1 MSSNTTL
8 SRRRLPK
15 IPRAVWIALTVVV
28 LAIAAVFACQMRP
41 KEPKDPYRFATVERG
56 DITRAVSASGTLQAL
71 ITVDVGSQI
80 SGQVTRVM
88 VDFNDPVR
96 EGQVLA
102 TLDPSTF
109 QSRVASS
116 QADINAGQAG
126 VRQAE
131 ATLANAQADYNRKKS
146 LLDKGF
152 ISPAALD
159 QATAAMR
166 TAQASVQAARARV
179 GQSQAALRIQR
190 TDLGRTT
197 ITAPINGIVVDRKV
211 EPGQTV
217 AASLQAPVLFTIAQD
232 LSKVEVK
239 ISVDEADVGQ
249 VQEGQMVRFTVDA
262 FPDDNFEG
270 IVTQV
275 RKQPTTEQ
283 NVVAYTV
290 IAEADNPQGKLL
302 PGMTANAD
310 IVLETHRNVMKVP
323 SAALRW
329 QPPAENARGSGGAAG
344 PVPFGAGPPGG
355 GGGFGGPGGGG
366 GFRQGG
372 GGGQRGGGGASRIVD
387 QLDLDARQKK
397 TWDTINGELRQKMQ
411 AGMAS
416 AGGDRSKM
424 RETMRKNM
432 DEAFAKLEPVLKS
445 EQKTKLAALRA
456 TMAQGGGRG
465 GRGGTRGGV
474 LYVMREGK
482 PTPVPVRVGAT
493 DGSNTE
499 IQGPLKPG
507 DQVIIGGGPKPK
519 ASARTPFGPG
529 GGQGGPGG
537 GGGQRGGGA
546 VVRM

>member
-1 MSSNTTL
+1 MSSNSTV
-8 SRRRLPK
+8 SRRRMPR
-15 IPRAVWIALTVVV
+15 IPRAAWIAITVVV
-28 LAIAAVFACQMRP
+28 LALAGVFYCQTRP
-41 KEPKDPYRFATVERG
+41 KAPKDPYRFATIERG
-56 DITRAVSASGTLQAL
+56 DITRAVSASGSLQAL

-80 SGQVTRVM
+80 SGQVTKVLA
-88 VDFNDPVR
+88 DFNDPVR

-109 QSRVASS
+109 QSRVAQS
-116 QADINAGQAG
+116 QADINAGQAS
-126 VRQAE
+126 VRQAQ
-131 ATLANAQADYNRKKS
+131 ATLANAQADYNRKKQ
-146 LLDKGF
+146 LLDQGF
-152 ISPAALD
+152 VSPAALD

-166 TAQASVQAARARV
+166 TAQASVAAAQARV

-197 ITAPINGIVVDRKV
+197 ITSPINGIVVDRKV

-329 QPPAENARGSGGAAG
+329 QPVSETSQRGGS
-344 PVPFGAGPPGG
+344 PLPFGAGPGGGG
-355 GGGFGGPGGGG
+355 GGGFGGPPGGGA
-366 GFRQGG
+366 RQ
-372 GGGQRGGGGASRIVD
+372 GGQRGGGAGRIVQ

-397 TWDTINGELRQKMQ
+397 AWEPIEAEMRQKMS
-411 AGMAS
+411 AAFAS
-416 AGGDRSKM
+416 AGGDRSKL
-424 RETMRKNM
+424 RETMRKNT
-432 DEAFAKLEPVLKS
+432 DEAFAKLEPLLRPD
-445 EQKTKLAALRA
+445 QKTKLTALRA

-465 GRGGTRGGV
+465 GRGATRGGV
-474 LYVMREGK
+474 LYVMRDGK

-493 DGSNTE
+493 DGTSTE
-499 IQGPLKPG
+499 IVTNQLKAG
-507 DQVIIGGGPKPK
+507 DQVIVGGGPRPK
-519 ASARTPFGPG
+519 AQLRGGFGGPPG
-529 GGQGGPGG
+529 GGGPGGPGG
-537 GGGQRGGGA
+537 GRPGGGG
-546 VVRM
+546 RF